1 MELRHLE
8 YVVAIAD
15 TQSFTRAAERSFV
28 VQSAL
33 SQQVRRLEEELGTR
47 LFERTSRSVRLT
59 AAGEAFLPIAR
70 RILADAER
78 AKAEVAAI
86 TGLLDGRIAIGSIGS
101 VPKIDLPRLLGD
113 FHARHPGVAVSLR
126 EDVTE
131 RILAGIRSGD
141 LDAGFICLSAGDEP
155 DGVDWLE
162 VTEQDLVAVVARD
175 HPLTGT
181 VGLDRLAE
189 EVVIDFVP
197 GSGLRALTDRTFRGA
212 GLAPQRGGFE
222 VASVAGMAGLVA
234 LGLGVA
240 LVPRSIAEQLD
251 AAVRWLPVQD
261 APRRTVFAVWGRHPS
276 PATRA
281 FAGLV
286 KERLA
291 AS

>member
-8 YVVAIAD
+8 YVVALAD

-47 LFERTSRSVRLT
+47 LFDRTSRSVRLT
-59 AAGEAFLPIAR
+59 AAGEAFVPIAR
-70 RILADAER
+70 RMLADADR

-86 TGLLDGRIAIGSIGS
+86 SGLLDGRIAIGSIGS
-101 VPKIDLPRLLGD
+101 VPRIDVPRLLAA
-113 FHARHPGVAVSLR
+113 FHERHPGVDVSLR
-126 EDVTE
+126 EAMTE
-131 RILAGIRSGD
+131 RLIGDVRSGD
-141 LDAGFICLSAGDEP
+141 LDFAFTCLDAGEEPAGVEWLS
-155 DGVDWLE
+155 
-162 VTEQDLVAVVARD
+162 VTEQDLGALVARD

-181 VGLDRLAE
+181 VSIERLAE
-189 EVVIDFVP
+189 ETVIDFVP
-197 GSGLRALTDRTFRGA
+197 GSGMRALTDRTFRAA
-212 GLAPQRGGFE
+212 GLTQRRGFE
-222 VASVAGMAGLVA
+222 VTSFVGLAGLVA

-240 LVPRSIAEQLD
+240 LIPRSIAEELGPE
-251 AAVRWLPVQD
+251 VRWLEVRDP
-261 APRRTVFAVWGRHPS
+261 PRRAVFAVWSHHPS

-281 FAGLV
+281 FTDLV